1 VQQFLKV
8 FLDIVLWRRGPQDLP
23 SSKFLV
29 FATLLANELVSALHL
44 VVMHESAAA
53 YFVFLVIDPL
63 LLMGWIWLVLRLFN
77 RSDRYAQT
85 ISAVLG
91 TSTLL
96 ALLLS
101 VPLLMLAGVD
111 HVETRSALEQALA
124 VGLIIAFVL
133 VAAHILKIATES
145 NLFTG
150 IAVALTYVI
159 ALNAVAAWIIGT
171 GT

>member
-1 VQQFLKV
+1 
-8 FLDIVLWRRGPQDLP
+8 
-23 SSKFLV
+23 
-29 FATLLANELVSALHL
+29 
-44 VVMHESAAA
+44 M
-53 YFVFLVIDPL
+53 FLVIDPL
-63 LLMGWIWLVLRLFN
+63 LLMGWIWLVLRLYN

-111 HVETRSALEQALA
+111 HVETRSALEQSLA

-133 VAAHILKIATES
+133 VAARILKIATDS